1 MEFDIKNYTW
11 LVQQAVDC
19 FWRTRNKQLSSQA
32 DRHRSDT
39 GSRGA
44 VTGGKQMDGF
54 ITLLAKVASDM
65 GVPAGCIYT
74 KQNQLPGYFRPT
86 KDWDFLIV
94 SPTGKLI
101 AAIEFKSQVGSFG
114 NNFNN
119 RTEEALGSAVDLWT
133 AFRENLFPNQNAPW
147 VGYLMVI
154 EKCEKSTKA
163 VRVSEPHFNVLNEF
177 KQTSYTDR
185 YSILCRKLILERLY
199 TSTALLW
206 TSGPQ
211 TYGNVAPDISIN
223 NFLSVFAG
231 YIQGVANEF
240 QAESKHD

>member
-1 MEFDIKNYTW
+1 MTFNIGNYTK

-19 FWRTRNKQLSSQA
+19 FWGTRNEQLASQA
-32 DRHRSDT
+32 SRHRTDT

-54 ITLLAKVASDM
+54 VTLLSKVAFDM
-65 GVPAGCIYT
+65 GVPSECIFT
-74 KQNQLPGYFRPT
+74 KQNQIPGYFRPT

-154 EKCEKSTKA
+154 EKCEKSTK
-163 VRVSEPHFNVLNEF
+163 VVKISEPHFNVLNEF
-177 KQTSYTDR
+177 KGTSYIDR

-199 TSTALLW
+199 TATALLW
-206 TSGPQ
+206 TSDAA
-211 TYGNVAPDISIN
+211 TYGNVSSDISIE
-223 NFLSVFAG
+223 NFLSAFAG
-231 YIQGVANEF
+231 YIQGVVKEF
-240 QAESKHD
+240 